1 MKKYKKSFAAAIIVC
16 LLLGIV
22 GCGKGTPA
30 EEKETESISEE
41 APPAG
46 DPQDGEEKESTDTN
60 ALQPFSATM
69 IKHKIQTDYY
79 VYSAEQDEEFP
90 YAYMTYETFE
100 ISDEM
105 QKLYPE
111 LSQALLTRSTWNEED
126 ALKELA
132 SREKEYQEA
141 AGDFSWLYVSNYCD
155 KSTMIQRADDKVFSV
170 LVDVNSFY
178 NGPHPNTYWESYTY
192 DTQTGEQIP
201 LSDIVTDIKA
211 LPQLLLDNLQT
222 INEDYEFSDEEKE
235 DMLGKIEEY
244 VANNEICWVLT
255 GEAFDV
261 FFDAYDL
268 QYYAFGPIFVSLT
281 YEDFPDLLVPQYR
294 FTGDNSSGNYDERF
308 PAEDAGAKTYS
319 WDKLEKYYEQYAEE
333 NGYLTEAEEDVP
345 EETDDVFIENPG
357 WAYYLKDSTV
367 KTRSKAPYKLKQTDK
382 KSIVLADNWSNE
394 TGIELPLNTWEYP
407 YYNDGKYVYYIHREN
422 PGYPYVTVS
431 SLDESYTYGN
441 YFFSGFLNP
450 PDTDMSNSFADVTDI
465 NILYAEAEDGVLY
478 VELGHRTYASAQP
491 HTGYIV
497 AVDLETKKVLW
508 RSKDQVASA
517 YDILILDDTIICGYG
532 FTKEKDYIYILD
544 RNTGEVL
551 DSYLVDSAPYYLMQ
565 YDNTLYCVTYGSA
578 YTFKILYD

>member
-1 MKKYKKSFAAAIIVC
+1 MKKYKKNFAIAIIFC

-22 GCGKGTPA
+22 GCGKDTPTEENEA
-30 EEKETESISEE
+30 ENISKEALS
-41 APPAG
+41 AG
-46 DPQDGEEKESTDTN
+46 DPQVEEDKGATDTD
-60 ALQPFSATM
+60 ALQPFSATR
-69 IKHKIQTDYY
+69 IKHKIQTDDF
-79 VYSAEQDEEFP
+79 VHNEEKDEDFP
-90 YAYMTYETFE
+90 YGYMTYETFE

-111 LSQALLTRSTWNEED
+111 LSQALLTRSEWNEED
-126 ALKELA
+126 ALKALA
-132 SREKEYQEA
+132 SLGKEYQEI
-141 AGDFSWLYVSNYCD
+141 DDEITWMYSSNYCE

-170 LVDVNSFY
+170 LVYDNTFF
-178 NGPHPNTYWESYTY
+178 NGPHPFTYWDSYTY

-201 LSDIVTDIKA
+201 LSDIVTDIRA
-211 LPQLLLDNLQT
+211 LPQLLLDNLQPVD
-222 INEDYEFSDEEKE
+222 EDYEFSDEEKE
-235 DMLGKIEEY
+235 DMLVKIEEY

-255 GEAFDV
+255 EEAFDV
-261 FFDAYDL
+261 FFDAYAL

-294 FTGDNSSGNYDERF
+294 FTDDNTSGNHDERF
-308 PAEDAGAKTYS
+308 PAEDAGTKNYS
-319 WDKLEKYYEQYAEE
+319 WDELEQYYEEYVEE
-333 NGYLTEAEEDVP
+333 NGFLTDEEEYDQG
-345 EETDDVFIENPG
+345 EGADVFVENPG
-357 WAYYLKDSTV
+357 WAYYLKDSSV
-367 KTRSKAPYKLKQTDK
+367 KTRSKAPYKLKQTNK

-441 YFFSGFLNP
+441 YFFSDFLNP
-450 PDTDMSNSFADVTDI
+450 PDTNTSSLFADVTDI

-497 AVDLETKKVLW
+497 AVDLETGKVLW

-532 FTKEKDYIYILD
+532 FTDEKDYIYILD
-544 RNTGEVL
+544 RNTGDVL
-551 DSYLVDSAPYYLMQ
+551 DSYPVDSAPDYLMQ
-565 YDNTLYCVTYGSA
+565 HGDTLYCITYGSA
-578 YTFKILYD
+578 YTFKILYG